1 MLEKLRER
9 EKQIWKKQSGSAEI
23 FKEDLRFQAV
33 WESSNVVE
41 KQGRLLFKDGVTVD
55 RAVPAESLGTN
66 TGEDTG
72 LPGERTSLTGEGSA
86 RKRAK

>member
-1 MLEKLRER
+1 M
-9 EKQIWKKQSGSAEI
+9 
-23 FKEDLRFQAV
+23 
-33 WESSNVVE
+33 VE

>member
-9 EKQIWKKQSGSAEI
+9 EKQIWKKQRGSAEI
-23 FKEDLRFQAV
+23 FKEDLRFHVV

-41 KQGRLLFKDGVTVD
+41 KQGGLLFKEGVTVA
-55 RAVPAESLGTN
+55 RAVTAEAWGPMLEKTQGSRR
-66 TGEDTG
+66 
-72 LPGERTSLTGEGSA
+72 RTSLTGEGSA